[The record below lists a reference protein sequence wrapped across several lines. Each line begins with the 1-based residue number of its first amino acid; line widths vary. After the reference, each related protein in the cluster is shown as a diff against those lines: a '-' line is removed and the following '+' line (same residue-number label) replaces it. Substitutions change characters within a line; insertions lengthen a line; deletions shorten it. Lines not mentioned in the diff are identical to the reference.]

1 MNYLMN
7 EASFDLPDL
16 DGLVDRS
23 RQFLEVKLE
32 DGTTIDLVIARAPLP
47 AGEDLG
53 AAVEAGLADQ
63 RRSLRG
69 FTVIS
74 AKEREYPELV
84 GIEVRVRFI
93 DKKEGPIFHHE
104 FHTVVGA
111 QRIGFHAICAVASA
125 DACDAWMERLL
136 EGVKLRDDE

>member
-16 DGLVDRS
+16 VGLVDRS

-32 DGTTIDLVIARAPLP
+32 DGVQIDLVIARAPMP
-47 AGEDLG
+47 QDQDLH

-74 AKEREYPELV
+74 AKEREYAELV

-93 DKKEGPIFHHE
+93 DKKDGPIFHHE
-104 FHTVVGA
+104 FHTTIDA
-111 QRIGFHAICAVASA
+111 QRIGFHAICAVTNA
-125 DACDAWMERLL
+125 DACDAWMARLL
-136 EGVKLRDDE
+136 EGVKLRDYE